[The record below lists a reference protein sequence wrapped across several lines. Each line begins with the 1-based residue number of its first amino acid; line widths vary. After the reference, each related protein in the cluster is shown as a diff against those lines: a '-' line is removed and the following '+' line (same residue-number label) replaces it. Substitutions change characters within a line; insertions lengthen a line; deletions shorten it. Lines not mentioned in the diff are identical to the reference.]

1 MPLFRE
7 NVKTREEGGLRE
19 DHHSFKARETCT
31 QVGGVARDVERKG
44 KEGRSSRAMQWST
57 VSVLQGY
64 PKRGGLRVPFGSGRR
79 SPVTLV
85 LEFIFTNMLN
95 TCMPGSVFRAWDIL
109 ANSSI
114 LARGAS

>member
-7 NVKTREEGGLRE
+7 NVKTREEGGLRW
-19 DHHSFKARETCT
+19 DYHSFKAREICT

-44 KEGRSSRAMQWST
+44 KEGRSSRAIQWST
-57 VSVLQGY
+57 VPESQGY
-64 PKRGGLRVPFGSGRR
+64 PNRGGLRVPSGSGRR
-79 SPVTLV
+79 SPVTLT

-95 TCMPGSVFRAWDIL
+95 TCIPGSVFRAWDIL

-114 LARGAS
+114 LVRGAS